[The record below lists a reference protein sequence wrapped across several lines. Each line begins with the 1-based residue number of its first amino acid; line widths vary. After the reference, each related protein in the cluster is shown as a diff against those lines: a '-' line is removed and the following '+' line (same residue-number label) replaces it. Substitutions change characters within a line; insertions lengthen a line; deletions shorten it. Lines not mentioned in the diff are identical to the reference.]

1 MWNGLMGLPS
11 FFYFKLKTCILYILL
26 CIESIGHSHKALVP
40 PCPLSPLSSIT
51 WHRWSESAD
60 SLPKCVIKHVQSI
73 RWGCLKKLTSSHSC
87 ADDVGCALW
96 CTWTVF
102 LAQVTDLC
110 PREHRFKLL
119 FFAPLTTYPPLS
131 FSFLQQKWC
140 LFIKLVGRI
149 QANLNSTFCC
159 SLFAVWAMWS
169 VY

>member
-1 MWNGLMGLPS
+1 MVWWDCRPFSILNWRHA
-11 FFYFKLKTCILYILL
+11 FYAFCCALKALGIHIKLL
-26 CIESIGHSHKALVP
+26 CLPALSLL
-40 PCPLSPLSSIT
+40 CLPLLL
-51 WHRWSESAD
+51 HRWSESAD

-140 LFIKLVGRI
+140 IFIKLVGRI